1 MIEVTNG
8 LETKKQKKKNIRPMK
23 MVPTV
28 TLKGT
33 AFCRR
38 LYLLVRYDSE
48 GKQCLFHYTTL
59 LVYVMKDNVCSVC

>member
-1 MIEVTNG
+1 
-8 LETKKQKKKNIRPMK
+8 MK